1 MKRISILLVILILAA
16 TPTFAAQRP
25 AGAPSG
31 PPPQQQQGPG
41 PGEILTPQQ
50 LAEFLDLTEAQIA
63 QVTPLREALRA
74 TVQPLREQQRANGE
88 KLRTAVEAGD
98 AATAGQ
104 MAVANYALGQQIK
117 AAGETFKS
125 AFEALLTSEQK
136 AKLAIYEEIV
146 EIRSHRG
153 PAE

>member
-16 TPTFAAQRP
+16 TTTFAASRP
-25 AGAPSG
+25 AAAPSG

-50 LAEFLDLTEAQIA
+50 MAEFLDLTEAQIA
-63 QVTPLREALRA
+63 QIGPLRDALRA
-74 TVQPLREQQRANGE
+74 TVEPLREQQRENGE
-88 KLRTAVEAGD
+88 KLRDAVEAGD

-104 MAVANYALGQQIK
+104 LVIANHTLSQQIQ
-117 AAGETFKS
+117 AAANTFKTS
-125 AFEALLTSEQK
+125 FEALLTSEQK

-146 EIRSHRG
+146 ELRSHRG
-153 PAE
+153 PRE